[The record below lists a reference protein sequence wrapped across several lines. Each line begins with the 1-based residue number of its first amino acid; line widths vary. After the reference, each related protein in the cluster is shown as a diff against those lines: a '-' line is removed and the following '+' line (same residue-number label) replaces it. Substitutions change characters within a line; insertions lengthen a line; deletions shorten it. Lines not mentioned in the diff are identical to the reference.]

1 MKNIIIV
8 VDLIYFKAKLCG
20 IDFSFDF
27 IMIFL
32 QLKQGAMKML
42 NVLWIK
48 KGKKISFQTFL
59 MDFEISIILAQNVKG
74 RLIFHLF
81 LPK

>member
-1 MKNIIIV
+1 MKNMIIV
-8 VDLIYFKAKLCG
+8 VDLIYFKAKLFG

-48 KGKKISFQTFL
+48 KGKK
-59 MDFEISIILAQNVKG
+59 N
-74 RLIFHLF
+74 
-81 LPK
+81 

>member
-1 MKNIIIV
+1 MKNMIIV

-48 KGKKISFQTFL
+48 KGKK
-59 MDFEISIILAQNVKG
+59 N
-74 RLIFHLF
+74 
-81 LPK
+81 